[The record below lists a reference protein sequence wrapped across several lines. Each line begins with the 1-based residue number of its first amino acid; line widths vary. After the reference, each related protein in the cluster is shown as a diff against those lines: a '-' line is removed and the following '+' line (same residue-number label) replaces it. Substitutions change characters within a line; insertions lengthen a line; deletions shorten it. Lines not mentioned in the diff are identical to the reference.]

1 MGSKIKISLL
11 TIGFFLVLFFV
22 GVYCGNPL
30 SVALLLLG
38 LILHE
43 TAHWLFAELFGY
55 KVREFKLTPLGGCM
69 VIDSLMAL
77 NPVAEFVI
85 ALSGPFSNLLMV
97 VGVCYLGLLGI
108 SNSLLDNWL
117 QLNWLLGI
125 VNLIPAIPLDG
136 GRMLHALLKK
146 ITAADKAMAITK
158 GIGLAIGGFFLSI
171 GVKKFLT
178 GGVGL
183 LYSMTGFFLLYQVCL
198 YQSPKLDNFWSM
210 SERRKKILNRKGYA
224 ALKPILVQPGSI
236 IRNIL
241 QRYGGDEFLLF
252 FIRKPGSIDLMS
264 EETAWNLLID
274 KGYDVTFQEVKQ
286 VPQVACQNSGK

>member
-1 MGSKIKISLL
+1 MRPKIKLGLLAIS
-11 TIGFFLVLFFV
+11 FFLVLFLT

-30 SVALLLLG
+30 TVVLMLLA

-43 TAHWLFAELFGY
+43 TAHWFFAELFGY

-77 NPVAEFVI
+77 NPVAEFII

-97 VGVCYLGLLGI
+97 AGVWYMELLGI
-108 SNSLLDNWL
+108 NSSWLDNWR

-146 ITAADKAMAITK
+146 ITAADKAIAIVK
-158 GIGLAIGGFFLSI
+158 GMGLFIGGFFLSI
-171 GVKKFLT
+171 GVKKFFHD
-178 GGVGL
+178 GVGV
-183 LYSMTGFFLLYQVCL
+183 LYSITGFFLLYQICL

-210 SERRKKILNRKGYA
+210 SERRKKMFSKKGYA
-224 ALKPILVQPGSI
+224 GLKPILVQPGSL

-241 QRYGGDEFLLF
+241 LRYGGDEFLLF
-252 FIRKPGSIDLMS
+252 FIRKSGSIDLMT

-274 KGYDVTFQEVKQ
+274 KGYDVTFQELK
-286 VPQVACQNSGK
+286 VPQAACQNSGK